1 MKPILAV
8 MIGISGSGKST
19 YANGLRTSLKLEN
32 KLPTQLVE
40 TDAIRGEL
48 TNDPSDQTRNG
59 EVFSIAKQRTIKF
72 LKMGEN
78 VIVDATSPT
87 PKDRKTWID
96 IGKACNSE
104 IRAYY
109 VRVSIETAKKQNLK
123 RTRVVPDFVI
133 DKQFSRLT
141 PPKESEGFD
150 LVTTIG

>member
-72 LKMGEN
+72 LK
-78 VIVDATSPT
+78 
-87 PKDRKTWID
+87 KLR
-96 IGKACNSE
+96 
-104 IRAYY
+104 
-109 VRVSIETAKKQNLK
+109 
-123 RTRVVPDFVI
+123 
-133 DKQFSRLT
+133 
-141 PPKESEGFD
+141 
-150 LVTTIG
+150 